1 MMHFARDL
9 RVIKPAGRNF
19 EMIGRVLSLQHS
31 TIALGEK
38 LGVQSPFEQG
48 KRLVAF
54 KNVILQLLRK
64 IGEFLA
70 AGGPLS

>member
-1 MMHFARDL
+1 
-9 RVIKPAGRNF
+9 
-19 EMIGRVLSLQHS
+19 MIERVLSLQHS

-38 LGVQSPFEQG
+38 LGIQSSSGQRKG
-48 KRLVAF
+48 LVAF
-54 KNVILQLLRK
+54 KHAILQLMRK

>member
-1 MMHFARDL
+1 
-9 RVIKPAGRNF
+9 
-19 EMIGRVLSLQHS
+19 MIERVLSLQHS

-38 LGVQSPFEQG
+38 LRAHAPSDRRGTLAALKDS
-48 KRLVAF
+48 L
-54 KNVILQLLRK
+54 LQLLRK

>member
-1 MMHFARDL
+1 
-9 RVIKPAGRNF
+9 
-19 EMIGRVLSLQHS
+19 MIGRVLSLQHS

-38 LGVQSPFEQG
+38 LGVQSPSEQG